1 MILVTG
7 ATGYLGQHVVA
18 RLRTREGLAW
28 CAPADAHRLR
38 DLTRSEDMRALI
50 AETQPDVVIH
60 CAAVV
65 PKTPSAYHDEQAAFD
80 SLAMAVHL
88 AQAGAPRIVFA
99 SSLAVTAPISAYA
112 RSKSAIE
119 SVVLRGNDVA
129 LRLPGLFGL
138 PRRSGVI
145 YEAAQ
150 EGVVRESYGP
160 WPAMHV
166 ADAAEY
172 LVRAATMPNDGGGP
186 FRVVY
191 GDERLEA
198 SYGSVEMTFGQ
209 RVRELIYIVQAE
221 QACTRL

>member
-1 MILVTG
+1 MILLTG
-7 ATGYLGQHVVA
+7 ASGYLGQCVVA
-18 RLRTREGLAW
+18 RLRTREGLQW
-28 CAPADAHRLR
+28 CAPSDAHRLR

-60 CAAVV
+60 CAAAV

-88 AQAGAPRIVFA
+88 AQAGVSQIVFA
-99 SSLAVTAPISAYA
+99 SSLVVTAPTSAYA

-119 SVVLRGNDVA
+119 SVVLRGNDIA

-145 YEAAQ
+145 YEAAC
-150 EGVVRESYGP
+150 EGVIRESYGP

-172 LVRAATMPNDGGGP
+172 LVRAATMPEDGGGP
-186 FRVVY
+186 VRVVY
-191 GDERLEA
+191 GDARLEA
-198 SYGSVEMTFGQ
+198 CYGSLGVTFDQ
-209 RVRELIYIVQAE
+209 RVQELVETLKAE
-221 QACTRL
+221 QGVVK